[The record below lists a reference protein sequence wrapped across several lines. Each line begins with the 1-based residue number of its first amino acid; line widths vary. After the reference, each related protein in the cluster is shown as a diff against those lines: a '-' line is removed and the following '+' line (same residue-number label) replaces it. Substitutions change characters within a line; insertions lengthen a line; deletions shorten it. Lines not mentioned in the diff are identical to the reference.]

1 MYRSNIMTD
10 WINWKTDGM
19 IEKDKIDKE
28 MEYFKQQIISAL
40 YRNGLLRLSDHD
52 ESLLRAS
59 NPHRTMADHDN
70 DALMENPKLWDE
82 LGVGL

>member
-1 MYRSNIMTD
+1 MTD

-40 YRNGLLRLSDHD
+40 YRKGLLKWYHFNDSNYAKSNISAEEFD
-52 ESLLRAS
+52 EAV
-59 NPHRTMADHDN
+59 
-70 DALMENPKLWDE
+70 MENPRMWDE
-82 LGVGL
+82 L